1 MKIHFESYQPL
12 TGPFLLPKSCQYNFL
27 GYKNSFSI
35 FSKYGHIISYLSISV
50 SRDESLNPFAN
61 GLLSILSLVICKTK
75 GKRSEVLMQFLHF
88 RFHLE
93 LTYQVLLFNAYLILM
108 LPCRASLLGE
118 WSFQYRRSKNSGQK
132 CPQEITMFCT
142 NFSLSKQGT
151 CILQLIDTV
160 VHLNNRVGTKSVPG
174 DASHM

>member
-1 MKIHFESYQPL
+1 MGLNPGYFLKSFLYFTLLCQCDENENTFWILSIFNWSILSTKILSIQL
-12 TGPFLLPKSCQYNFL
+12 SWLQM
-27 GYKNSFSI
+27 NSFFLI

-93 LTYQVLLFNAYLILM
+93 LTYQVLLFNAYLILL
-108 LPCRASLLGE
+108 LPCGASGA
-118 WSFQYRRSKNSGQK
+118 SKAK
-132 CPQEITMFCT
+132 LF
-142 NFSLSKQGT
+142 
-151 CILQLIDTV
+151 
-160 VHLNNRVGTKSVPG
+160 
-174 DASHM
+174 

>member
-1 MKIHFESYQPL
+1 MMLRLVSGFPLLRTSWAEIESRLPFKIFSTLPFSVNVTTMKIHFESYQSL
-12 TGPFLLPKSCQYNFL
+12 TGPFSVPKSCQYNFL
-27 GYKNSFSI
+27 GYKWIVFLI

-93 LTYQVLLFNAYLILM
+93 LTYQVLLFNAYLILL
-108 LPCRASLLGE
+108 LPCGASGA
-118 WSFQYRRSKNSGQK
+118 SKAK
-132 CPQEITMFCT
+132 LF
-142 NFSLSKQGT
+142 
-151 CILQLIDTV
+151 
-160 VHLNNRVGTKSVPG
+160 
-174 DASHM
+174 